1 MGTLHGILAELGIEN
16 PDMHPERG
24 AGGAGT
30 DARHEGEGGQV
41 TRWVVDEDF
50 IPQPGKTYEIAF
62 GRVPFGGQER
72 HVMRR
77 VRVEHVSPSG
87 WIDQETGNPLDPELA
102 ALPVK
107 AFRVLD

>member
-16 PDMHPERG
+16 PDMHPERTS
-24 AGGAGT
+24 GGAGA
-30 DARHEGEGGQV
+30 DPDKGQGYA

-50 IPQPGKTYEIAF
+50 IPQTGKTYEIAF